1 MVHIVEEHVQQL
13 IDELQ
18 LQESEILN
26 KFTFTLDGEKLSE
39 SESLRFINY
48 LKYELCLSTVS
59 EMHAVV
65 DLKKEVIGLLVTLN
79 QPVRNMD
86 REATSIGIYDNLN
99 EKHSLSVQVVEVTDL
114 LNPSRYLQTLCAH

>member
-1 MVHIVEEHVQQL
+1 MVHIVEEHVHQL
-13 IDELQ
+13 IDGLQ
-18 LQESEILN
+18 LQESEILK

-48 LKYELCLSTVS
+48 LKYEFRLSTVS

-79 QPVRNMD
+79 QPVSNMD
-86 REATSIGIYDNLN
+86 REATSIAIYDNLN
-99 EKHSLSVQVVEVTDL
+99 EKHSLSVQVVEVMNL